1 MSDDDRLSVM
11 KLCPICVPV
20 CEKSFWYSTD
30 DCPYTK
36 MSSSMTFLNA
46 ESGKAFCAQ
55 HSDGVANTA
64 A

>member
-1 MSDDDRLSVM
+1 M

-46 ESGKAFCAQ
+46 ESGKTLCAQ
-55 HSDGVANTA
+55 HSDGLANTTA
-64 A
+64 